1 MRSVFFRLKV
11 PSTLVAVA
19 IVVPL
24 TMTVAPMTGA
34 PVSSSTRPEMPVV
47 CAHSN
52 DAENTAVTSNSAFR
66 EKRLVEKLI
75 HTNFKV
81 KK

>member
-1 MRSVFFRLKV
+1 M
-11 PSTLVAVA
+11 VAVA

-34 PVSSSTRPEMPVV
+34 PVSSSTRPEMPVA

-66 EKRLVEKLI
+66 E
-75 HTNFKV
+75 NG
-81 KK
+81 